1 MTRKQNRIV
10 GNLGQLLRKA
20 FIQRQWIAS
29 GKIGATATL
38 KKQRVTRNQCSVEHE
53 ALAARGVPWGV
64 NEFNR
69 NVASHHNIAAAVRN
83 EIGIGEVRDLANVFG
98 FFGLHMNRHRNDVEQ
113 FVHAFD
119 GVTHHLSTNVIG
131 VIVGCEHTGDF
142 HVVGGEHIDN
152 ALHVVGRVD
161 SHGLAGLAIADEVDE
176 VHHLAGERIGRRDVA
191 TGKQL
196 AEIEAISCGG
206 ISHRDSLAEGRR
218 NGHTPL
224 ITFGGIDMTNT
235 DKVHEPLTDLFMG
248 FTLDT
253 DDPFPIYAQLREQ
266 NPVAWN
272 ATQGFWVASRHAD
285 CMAVSTAPDTFRSAK
300 GILTFEIG
308 ADYATP
314 PTMMHTDPPDHT
326 RYRNLVQPAF
336 GRKVVRTLENSVHA
350 AAKTL
355 VDALPL
361 NKPFEIVAP
370 LAVPLPVQVIAQ
382 LLGLPESEWDKVWD
396 WSEASIPGTEIFN
409 NEELKNR
416 LNGEMMAELMRLVAT
431 SRTEPREDVISMLS
445 SVEIDG
451 DRLTDDEIAMFLNQ
465 ILVAGNET
473 TRNTISGGLVA
484 LAENPDQWARLVA
497 DRSLV
502 ASIYFMRTAA
512 VDTVLGGQ
520 QISAGDAV
528 VMVYASAN
536 RDEAEFGPTADQFDV
551 GRSPNHQIAFG
562 FGAHFC
568 LGAALARLEVAAV
581 LEHLLDRGVTRLELL
596 SPAGMSASNVIAGV
610 NRAEVIL
617 HTN

>member
-1 MTRKQNRIV
+1 MTETDT
-10 GNLGQLLRKA
+10 
-20 FIQRQWIAS
+20 
-29 GKIGATATL
+29 GA
-38 KKQRVTRNQCSVEHE
+38 N
-53 ALAARGVPWGV
+53 
-64 NEFNR
+64 
-69 NVASHHNIAAAVRN
+69 
-83 EIGIGEVRDLANVFG
+83 
-98 FFGLHMNRHRNDVEQ
+98 
-113 FVHAFD
+113 
-119 GVTHHLSTNVIG
+119 
-131 VIVGCEHTGDF
+131 TG
-142 HVVGGEHIDN
+142 
-152 ALHVVGRVD
+152 
-161 SHGLAGLAIADEVDE
+161 
-176 VHHLAGERIGRRDVA
+176 
-191 TGKQL
+191 
-196 AEIEAISCGG
+196 
-206 ISHRDSLAEGRR
+206 
-218 NGHTPL
+218 
-224 ITFGGIDMTNT
+224 
-235 DKVHEPLTDLFMG
+235 KVHEPLTDLFNG
-248 FTLDT
+248 FTLDVE
-253 DDPFPIYAQLREQ
+253 DPFPLYAQLRAT

-272 ATQGFWVASRHAD
+272 ANQGFWVASRHAE
-285 CMAVSTAPDTFRSAK
+285 CMAVSTSPDTFCSAK

-336 GRKVVRTLENSVHA
+336 GRKVVRTLEDSVRG
-350 AAKTL
+350 AAKVL
-355 VDALPL
+355 VDKLPL
-361 NKPFEIVAP
+361 NTPVEIVAP

-409 NEELKNR
+409 DPERKER
-416 LNGEMMAELMRLVAT
+416 LSKEMMAELMRLVST
-431 SRTEPREDVISMLS
+431 SRTEPRDDVISMLS

-497 DRSLV
+497 DRSLIPSAV
-502 ASIYFMRTAA
+502 EEILRWTTAVIYFMRTAT
-512 VDTVLGGQ
+512 VDTVLGGK
-520 QISAGDAV
+520 QISAGDPV

-581 LEHLLDRGVTRLELL
+581 LEHLLDRGVTRLELI

-610 NRAEVIL
+610 NRADVIL

>member
-1 MTRKQNRIV
+1 MTWR
-10 GNLGQLLRKA
+10 
-20 FIQRQWIAS
+20 
-29 GKIGATATL
+29 
-38 KKQRVTRNQCSVEHE
+38 
-53 ALAARGVPWGV
+53 V
-64 NEFNR
+64 NELDRDIAN
-69 NVASHHNIAAAVRN
+69 HHNIAAAVSD
-83 EIGIGEVRDLANVFG
+83 EIGVGKVRDLAHVFG
-98 FFGLHMNRHRNDVEQ
+98 FFGLHMNRHRNNVEQ
-113 FVHAFD
+113 FVHTFD
-119 GVTHHLSTNVIG
+119 GVAHHFSTDMVRVIMGGQHTSEFHVIG
-131 VIVGCEHTGDF
+131 RK
-142 HVVGGEHIDN
+142 HIDN
-152 ALHVVGRVD
+152 SLHVVGRID
-161 SHGLAGLAIADEVDE
+161 GHRLARLAIANEIDEID
-176 VHHLAGERIGRRDVA
+176 HLAGQGIVGGNVTPSE
-191 TGKQL
+191 QL
-196 AEIEAISCGG
+196 AEIEAIGCGG
-206 ISHRDSLAEGRR
+206 VGHINSLAEGRR

-248 FTLDT
+248 FTLDVE
-253 DDPFPIYAQLREQ
+253 DPFPVYAQLREQ

-272 ATQGFWVASRHAD
+272 ATQGFWVASRHAE
-285 CMAVSTAPDTFRSAK
+285 CMTVSTSPDTFCSAK

-326 RYRNLVQPAF
+326 RYRTLVQPAF
-336 GRKVVRTLENSVHA
+336 GRKVVRTLEDSVRG
-350 AAKTL
+350 AAKVL
-355 VDALPL
+355 VDKLPL
-361 NKPFEIVAP
+361 NEQIEIVAP

-396 WSEASIPGTEIFN
+396 WSEASIPATEIFN
-409 NEELKNR
+409 DPERKAR
-416 LNGEMMAELMRLVAT
+416 LSAEMMTELMRLVST
-431 SRTEPREDVISMLS
+431 SRTEPRDDVISMLS

-497 DRSLV
+497 DRSLIPSAV
-502 ASIYFMRTAA
+502 EEILRWTTAVIYFMRTAT
-512 VDTVLGGQ
+512 VDTVLGGK
-520 QISAGDAV
+520 QISTGDPI

-536 RDEAEFGPTADQFDV
+536 RDEAEFGPTSDQFDV

-581 LEHLLDRGVTRLELL
+581 LDHLLDRGVTRIELL

-610 NRAEVIL
+610 NHAEVIL

>member
-1 MTRKQNRIV
+1 MGLEMT
-10 GNLGQLLRKA
+10 
-20 FIQRQWIAS
+20 
-29 GKIGATATL
+29 
-38 KKQRVTRNQCSVEHE
+38 
-53 ALAARGVPWGV
+53 
-64 NEFNR
+64 
-69 NVASHHNIAAAVRN
+69 
-83 EIGIGEVRDLANVFG
+83 D
-98 FFGLHMNRHRNDVEQ
+98 
-113 FVHAFD
+113 
-119 GVTHHLSTNVIG
+119 
-131 VIVGCEHTGDF
+131 TG
-142 HVVGGEHIDN
+142 
-152 ALHVVGRVD
+152 
-161 SHGLAGLAIADEVDE
+161 
-176 VHHLAGERIGRRDVA
+176 
-191 TGKQL
+191 
-196 AEIEAISCGG
+196 
-206 ISHRDSLAEGRR
+206 
-218 NGHTPL
+218 
-224 ITFGGIDMTNT
+224 
-235 DKVHEPLTDLFMG
+235 KVHEPLTDLFMG

-285 CMAVSTAPDTFRSAK
+285 CMAVSTTPDTFRSAK

-336 GRKVVRTLENSVHA
+336 GRKVVRTLEDSVHA
-350 AAKTL
+350 AAKEL

-416 LNGEMMAELMRLVAT
+416 LNGEMMTELMRLVAT

-484 LAENPDQWARLVA
+484 LAENPAQWARLVA

-502 ASIYFMRTAA
+502 ASAVEEILRWTTAVIYFMRTAA
-512 VDTVLGGQ
+512 IDTVLGGQ

-610 NRAEVIL
+610 NRAQVIL